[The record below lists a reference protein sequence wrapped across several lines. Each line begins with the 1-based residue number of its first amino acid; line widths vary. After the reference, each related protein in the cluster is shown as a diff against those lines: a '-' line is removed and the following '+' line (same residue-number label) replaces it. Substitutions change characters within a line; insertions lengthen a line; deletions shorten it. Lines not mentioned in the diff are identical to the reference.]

1 MKKLLSTGKIRITAV
16 LTVFLMLTGCSKD
29 KPLPPIPTPGN
40 DVTPKPAEPAVTVY
54 YADMR
59 VKPEVSADFNK
70 AAVKITSSRFSY
82 YRDPFVDFMK
92 YYLIIEFKNTGNQ
105 ALFTPGCTVK
115 LYNGDQMV
123 DDSVLLE
130 PVYGIIAPGATD
142 YVSGFGYLKTR
153 NDKGSY
159 DPIEI
164 DLSKALVPEIDRV
177 SAINACDMSTYTFI
191 DFETDIA
198 METTPAGKISF
209 TGSITNPADR
219 DFSNEKMHY
228 LLFNALNEIIAIEPA
243 AIPRIAAKQTVKA
256 PITTLTNMEIT
267 PEMVARFQIV
277 ADAWW
282 ATNAR

>member
-1 MKKLLSTGKIRITAV
+1 MKKLLSTRKARITAV

-29 KPLPPIPTPGN
+29 KPLLPTPTPGN
-40 DVTPKPAEPAVTVY
+40 EVTPTPAEPTTTVY

-70 AAVKITSSRFSY
+70 ASVQITASRFSY
-82 YRDPFVDFMK
+82 YRDPFVGFMK
-92 YYLIIEFKNTGNQ
+92 YHLIIEFKNTGNK

-142 YVSGFGYLKTR
+142 YISGFGYLKTR

-159 DPIEI
+159 DPLEI

-177 SAINACDMSTYTFI
+177 SAINTCDMSTYTFI
-191 DFETDIA
+191 DFETDIS
-198 METTPAGKISF
+198 METTPTGKIRF

-219 DFSNEKMHY
+219 EFSHEKMHY

-243 AIPRIAAKQTVKA
+243 AIPRVSANQTVQA
-256 PITTLTNMEIT
+256 PITTLNNLGVK
-267 PEMVARFQIV
+267 PDMVAHFKTV